1 MLNSELK
8 PNTIC
13 KNKYCTH
20 GKDGGRKHYYSCHYC
35 VHTENWRSMA
45 CCPECYEAYL
55 QQVKEARSHH
65 ENTDT
70 LPDRTDMTKQEVEAL
85 IKSADT
91 GEVFEQTV
99 KELKEIFD
107 AGQATTIDGAVDV
120 VNKRIEQGE

>member
-1 MLNSELK
+1 
-8 PNTIC
+8 
-13 KNKYCTH
+13 
-20 GKDGGRKHYYSCHYC
+20 
-35 VHTENWRSMA
+35 MA